1 MKALF
6 LPKKLLSRNIVLT
19 YNLPKKIYLNYTK
32 KFKIKEVTTKN
43 SKVFKD
49 VLNSPNFEF

>member
-19 YNLPKKIYLNYTK
+19 YNLPKKNYLNYTK
-32 KFKIKEVTTKN
+32 KCKIKEVMTKN

-49 VLNSPNFEF
+49 ILNKN